1 MNKVNSIMPCIRNTK
16 IYKDERDIER
26 DNVYITFM

>member
-1 MNKVNSIMPCIRNTK
+1 MNSVKSNMPCRRNTK
-16 IYKDERDIER
+16 RYKDERDIER